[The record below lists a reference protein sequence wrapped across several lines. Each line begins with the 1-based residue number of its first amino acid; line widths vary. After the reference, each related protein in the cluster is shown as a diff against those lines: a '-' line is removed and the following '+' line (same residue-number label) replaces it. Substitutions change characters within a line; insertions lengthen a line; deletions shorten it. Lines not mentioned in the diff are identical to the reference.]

1 MQKTIFTSIKG
12 FLTAKGLD
20 MKSAD
25 IRYAFVLYYV
35 FMETFNDYMGI
46 RKIADYIIEQ
56 NELKCTQSAFTR
68 SYMRTKKKLENLGVG
83 SDVYELALEFAQTWR

>member
-1 MQKTIFTSIKG
+1 MQKTIFTSITG

-46 RKIADYIIEQ
+46 RK
-56 NELKCTQSAFTR
+56 KH
-68 SYMRTKKKLENLGVG
+68 V
-83 SDVYELALEFAQTWR
+83 